1 MVFHSHYMVTD
12 KKGIIHSLCCYKDC
26 SNPQATINE
35 EESEKDNNNIIE
47 NTTTTTTTTTNTTN
61 TTNTTTTTTTTTR
74 DLLTKS
80 DDKYLSKNE
89 KDEKIQKK
97 PSLENL
103 ENETEKFDNPETFI
117 RSKKPS
123 QKKVPIF
130 KLKIPSDIVSE
141 SYRKRYKAYKAAIM
155 KNPIQS
161 GYSSDEFIEM
171 DTDTELDSVSTKPA
185 EKNFQISEKVD
196 NKEFNEKECF
206 EIDAAEFSTLP
217 EDCDI
222 HDNTITDSSNSDDN
236 FIPDIKS
243 QQKSNQDSI
252 EPFHKAVEDARR
264 SMITLIDKFC
274 FEQDSSS
281 PVVQSSQVHSSQENR
296 LNTSNE
302 DQKTSIT
309 QGELSVVTNIVNTDK
324 TSFKKNKKNK
334 KKGKQA
340 RSQFG
345 TPEFPIDLD
354 NDDNVRP
361 RVKSPILSDDEN
373 NVMNER
379 ISLNSRLKSV
389 QSQDNLMINWF
400 DRDDFK
406 KFMLNT
412 AKHRLEE
419 LDNDGQN
426 SKKRV
431 KGSERSSSS
440 FRNSYAFSNDQND
453 HIGSSIVQIPVF
465 KNPKYLELA
474 LTHRSVLP
482 DHQNCFDYV
491 RLEIFGDCILSTTI
505 SQMAYEKFKDQLTP
519 DLLEQIHNYLCSNY
533 RLCKFAK
540 MLKLQDLVY
549 ARKSFLS
556 EKEIANVLTSLL
568 AAIIMDGGREV
579 AVDFIRKLIGPTMDN
594 LVRNGKFVG
603 IQINDTNEKIQIKNV
618 VDDQHGNFFI

>member
-1 MVFHSHYMVTD
+1 MECHTSYDISIYRNIFFIPSKYYVTHHCFLQYAAYGTVQHMSIISKHINTTIIPTCDKYNFTFKPFSKQKMVFHSHYMVTD

-26 SNPQATINE
+26 SNPQATINDE
-35 EESEKDNNNIIE
+35 EFEKDNNNIIE
-47 NTTTTTTTTTNTTN
+47 NTTTTTTTTNTTTNTTN

-89 KDEKIQKK
+89 KDEKIRKK

-185 EKNFQISEKVD
+185 EKNFQISDKVD

-222 HDNTITDSSNSDDN
+222 HDNTITDSSISSNSDDN

-281 PVVQSSQVHSSQENR
+281 PVVQSSQVQSSQENR
-296 LNTSNE
+296 LNTSKE
-302 DQKTSIT
+302 DQKISIT
-309 QGELSVVTNIVNTDK
+309 QGELAVVTNIANTDK
-324 TSFKKNKKNK
+324 TSSKKNKKNK
-334 KKGKQA
+334 KKGKQP

-379 ISLNSRLKSV
+379 ISFNSRLKSV

-440 FRNSYAFSNDQND
+440 FRNSY
-453 HIGSSIVQIPVF
+453 G
-465 KNPKYLELA
+465 
-474 LTHRSVLP
+474 
-482 DHQNCFDYV
+482 
-491 RLEIFGDCILSTTI
+491 
-505 SQMAYEKFKDQLTP
+505 
-519 DLLEQIHNYLCSNY
+519 
-533 RLCKFAK
+533 
-540 MLKLQDLVY
+540 
-549 ARKSFLS
+549 
-556 EKEIANVLTSLL
+556 
-568 AAIIMDGGREV
+568 
-579 AVDFIRKLIGPTMDN
+579 
-594 LVRNGKFVG
+594 
-603 IQINDTNEKIQIKNV
+603 NEK
-618 VDDQHGNFFI
+618 